1 VFSFMHRHK
10 PSPANLLTSRL
21 YDDRSFYRAFTH
33 DLNRCSIGVVLES
46 PFITERRMSQ
56 LYPVIRKAAVRGI
69 SFIINTRD
77 PVAHDDRMKAEAYRA
92 VRALQDLDILVLYTS
107 NLHRK
112 VAIIDDS
119 ILWEGSLNILSHGG
133 SAEVMRRT
141 ESRELA
147 EQMKQHLGMD
157 RFVNGRLGGSH
168 G

>member
-1 VFSFMHRHK
+1 
-10 PSPANLLTSRL
+10 
-21 YDDRSFYRAFTH
+21 
-33 DLNRCSIGVVLES
+33 
-46 PFITERRMSQ
+46 MSQ

-141 ESRELA
+141 SCALSVAYGQPVTPEAAIDFYCPLA
-147 EQMKQHLGMD
+147 K
-157 RFVNGRLGGSH
+157 F
-168 G
+168 